1 MVAKK
6 RKIRKSRWHNFFS
19 VLPVFFIFLFLGFLI
34 VSNIRISQR
43 RSGML
48 SEIKELEKE
57 IQTLE
62 ERNSNLRSGIS
73 ETGEEV
79 YWEESV
85 REQGFVKEGE
95 NSVVVL
101 PSGKTG
107 IEQEQNADQG
117 FFNRLLEKIK
127 NILRE

>member
-6 RKIRKSRWHNFFS
+6 RKIIKSRWHNFFS
-19 VLPVFFIFLFLGFLI
+19 ILPVFLLFIFLSYLI
-34 VSNIRISQR
+34 ISNIRISKR
-43 RSGML
+43 RSEML
-48 SEIKELEKE
+48 SEIRELEKE

-62 ERNSNLRSGIS
+62 DRNSNLRAGIS
-73 ETGEEV
+73 ETGEEI

-95 NSVVVL
+95 NPVVVL
-101 PSGKTG
+101 PSGETG
-107 IEQEQNADQG
+107 IEQEQNTNQG
-117 FFNRLLEKIK
+117 FFDRLLEKIK

>member
-19 VLPVFFIFLFLGFLI
+19 VLPIFFIFLFLGFLI

-43 RSGML
+43 RSEML

-62 ERNSNLRSGIS
+62 ERNSNLRAGIS
-73 ETGEEV
+73 EADEEA
-79 YWEESV
+79 YWEEGV
-85 REQGFVKEGE
+85 RERGFVKEGE
-95 NSVVVL
+95 NPVVVL
-101 PSGKTG
+101 PSGKTE

>member
-1 MVAKK
+1 MIAKK
-6 RKIRKSRWHNFFS
+6 RKIRKSRWNSFFS
-19 VLPVFFIFLFLGFLI
+19 VLPVFLTFISLGFLI

-43 RSGML
+43 RSEMI
-48 SEIKELEKE
+48 SEIRELERE

-62 ERNSNLRSGIS
+62 DKNSNLRAGIS
-73 ETGEEV
+73 ETDEEA

-95 NSVVVL
+95 NPVVVL
-101 PSGKTG
+101 PSEEAG
-107 IEQEQNADQG
+107 IEQEENANQG
-117 FFNRLLEKIK
+117 FFDRLLEKIK

>member
-19 VLPVFFIFLFLGFLI
+19 ILPVFLTFLFLGFLI
-34 VSNIRISQR
+34 VSNLRISQR
-43 RSGML
+43 RSEMI
-48 SEIKELEKE
+48 SEIRELEKE
-57 IQTLE
+57 IQNLE
-62 ERNSNLRSGIS
+62 ERNSNLRAGIS
-73 ETGEEV
+73 EADEEA

-95 NSVVVL
+95 NPVVVL
-101 PSGKTG
+101 PSEETG
-107 IEQEQNADQG
+107 IGQEQNANQG
-117 FFNRLLEKIK
+117 FFDRLLEKIK